1 MFQTD
6 RLLRLK
12 VGGLR
17 FGPALCA
24 KLASE
29 DLKLMNIKTRSGR
42 SMIAI
47 MIANGHDMINPVVQR
62 IKTGSQFD

>member
-1 MFQTD
+1 MFQTN

-17 FGPALCA
+17 FGLALCA

-42 SMIAI
+42 SMIA
-47 MIANGHDMINPVVQR
+47 NGHDLINPVVQR
-62 IKTGSQFD
+62 IKTGS